1 MNARQIKF
9 LEAVES
15 KQAVQVIAR
24 VVDYRSGIEEGQRW
38 LDECPAT
45 IEPGSCGVDVKGH
58 RHDDNEICA
67 NFYDDDFGQ
76 GCRLKD
82 YIREKHKVENLKWMS
97 AMLDYYWLNGIQ
109 GEGLSFLKES
119 GFVPSYE

>member
-38 LDECPAT
+38 LDEFPAT